1 MITGSKIR
9 LRDQTIDDA
18 RDNYAWQTDAELVRF
33 DAASLLTITF
43 EQYLAE
49 FINILHYPASSGH
62 RFAIE
67 TLASKHIGNCAYYNV
82 DRMRSEAEL
91 GILIGNRD
99 YWSKG
104 YGADTVN
111 TLVSHIFSKTNLKR
125 IHLKTLD
132 SNTRAQKC
140 FEKCG
145 FTQYG
150 HRDRD
155 GYSFVL
161 MEIRRQQ
168 WQKKPV
174 EIEP

>member
-1 MITGSKIR
+1 MITGSNVR

-18 RDNYAWQTDAELVRF
+18 RNNYDWQTDDELVRF

-49 FINILHYPASSGH
+49 FISILHYPSSTGY

-67 TLASKHIGNCAYYNV
+67 TLEGNHIGNCAYYNMDKV
-82 DRMRSEAEL
+82 RGEAEL

-99 YWSKG
+99 YWGKG
-104 YGADTVN
+104 YGTDAVS
-111 TLVSHIFSKTNLKR
+111 TLISHIFRETNLKR
-125 IHLKTLD
+125 IYLKTLD

-145 FTQYG
+145 FTPYG
-150 HRDRD
+150 YRDRD

-161 MEIRRQQ
+161 MEMLRKQ
-168 WQKKPV
+168 WQKKQG
-174 EIEP
+174 ETES